1 MMTQFH
7 REDLPDKLRMEAL
20 QGVYVFVI
28 INKYGTDMVQ
38 RSGFDSIFHLT
49 ICHSEIAFELE
60 CPI

>member
-28 INKYGTDMVQ
+28 INKYGTDTEVWN
-38 RSGFDSIFHLT
+38 SWS
-49 ICHSEIAFELE
+49 
-60 CPI
+60 